1 MVNWNKFCFQKKS
14 KLCKMIS
21 ELNIFCLSSTSI
33 DRTTNNKLFLNQQY
47 MDLQCQFQSS
57 YFTLFQQLLLR
68 NRNISSKCLFW
79 NKQIQQAESRWQ
91 KQSYFTN
98 FLIRLST
105 IHFQIGAI
113 FLLLSV
119 TKSSITK
126 QKESI
131 FYRLRKWLLVSQF
144 TMTDLFLA
152 RTKQS

>member
-14 KLCKMIS
+14 KLYKMIF
-21 ELNIFCLSSTSI
+21 ELNISWLSSTLI

-47 MDLQCQFQSS
+47 TDLQCQFQSS
-57 YFTLFQQLLLR
+57 YFTFFQQLLLR
-68 NRNISSKCLFW
+68 NRNISSKCLLW

-98 FLIRLST
+98 FSIRLST
-105 IHFQIGAI
+105 IHFQIGVI

-126 QKESI
+126 QKRAFSTGSEKG
-131 FYRLRKWLLVSQF
+131 F
-144 TMTDLFLA
+144 
-152 RTKQS
+152 

>member
-105 IHFQIGAI
+105 IHFQIGVI

-119 TKSSITK
+119 IKSSITK